1 MIVYF
6 IVIPVSSELPHWHC
20 VSFIDFCT
28 AVRQR
33 DATRWRVALELSFH
47 CLGWNYW
54 IGWRVENINGKVEE
68 DEEGEYCDIIARVEL
83 DCFVLQE

>member
-1 MIVYF
+1 MCLLLTFAPRY
-6 IVIPVSSELPHWHC
+6 
-20 VSFIDFCT
+20 DN
-28 AVRQR
+28 
-33 DATRWRVALELSFH
+33 ATRHDEEYAGTIISLPWVEL
-47 CLGWNYW
+47 LDW